1 MKNER
6 GSNYPGGF
14 DAFEDNVIMD
24 KLSRELHLETIND
37 VVSTINK
44 VLHLDKMGVQDEDG
58 RDYNHR
64 HLEMLKIDLSKLT
77 SFVIHHT
84 KDNRS
89 QENEIKNLKSSMKS
103 IEMIA
108 NNCLKIQIWESI

>member
-1 MKNER
+1 MENNELVCMR
-6 GSNYPGGF
+6 CG
-14 DAFEDNVIMD
+14 NVMSICQSKCKD
-24 KLSRELHLETIND
+24 RDSRRKLHLETIND

-44 VLHLDKMGVQDEDG
+44 ILHLNKIGIQNEDDK
-58 RDYNHR
+58 DYNHR

-108 NNCLKIQIWESI
+108 NNCLKI